1 MGKISCAEVPSGA
14 VCSPVA
20 SRERPAWESG
30 PSRGQAAPRRPG
42 LANWGILGRPFPSR
56 TLGLRF
62 LSPQKCPDKLQ
73 SKSSCDDPTSLSR
86 YRRCLSTTLCRRLRK
101 SVRVA
106 YKTKLYRLYKL

>member
-20 SRERPAWESG
+20 SREGPAWESG

-73 SKSSCDDPTSLSR
+73 SKSSCGDPISLSR
-86 YRRCLSTTLCRRLRK
+86 YCSYLLMTASPQI
-101 SVRVA
+101 
-106 YKTKLYRLYKL
+106 TKERDADLPNQTVSFI